1 MHLSPRQWQLLSAV
15 SFGIYST
22 GMSFVERP
30 NHVLDGTVLSI
41 SFSTEDEFRNYTR
54 RAFAVCASRLVAFA
68 AVEIQ
73 EKTVKCK
80 ALFNHTPS
88 LQIDEAVITAIL
100 ASSKNWTK
108 FIPTP
113 VGEGKLIKIFRN
125 EWERD
130 VLCNQLGISNSTCH
144 VCRLRGGNCNVYQS
158 IGWAFGEAFAYVRG
172 TVKSVC

>member
-100 ASSKNWTK
+100 ASSKN
-108 FIPTP
+108 
-113 VGEGKLIKIFRN
+113 
-125 EWERD
+125 
-130 VLCNQLGISNSTCH
+130 
-144 VCRLRGGNCNVYQS
+144 
-158 IGWAFGEAFAYVRG
+158 
-172 TVKSVC
+172 